1 MTCDCEPWQIL
12 VPSEAKQMPQE
23 SEKEKMADRQDQK
36 TLAELFCRF
45 PDPCARR
52 ELEEFR
58 IKFEAEFGETDITRH
73 YTTTL
78 RKEDQEWLI
87 EHHPKRYWDGL
98 PPFVQEFIRTKV
110 VAAHQ
115 VGKLDDMPNEILRLY
130 LSGQMTLGYGRGK
143 GF

>member
-1 MTCDCEPWQIL
+1 
-12 VPSEAKQMPQE
+12 MPQE
-23 SEKEKMADRQDQK
+23 SEKEKMADRKDQK

-45 PDPCARR
+45 PDPRARR
-52 ELEEFR
+52 DLEEFR
-58 IKFEAEFGETDITRH
+58 IKFEAEFGETDITKH

-98 PPFVQEFIRTKV
+98 PPFVQEFLRTKV

-115 VGKLDDMPNEILRLY
+115 VGKLDDLPNEILRLY
-130 LSGQMTLGYGRGK
+130 LGGQMTVGYGRGK
-143 GF
+143 GFQH

>member
-1 MTCDCEPWQIL
+1 
-12 VPSEAKQMPQE
+12 MPQQPD
-23 SEKEKMADRQDQK
+23 KGKTAYRQNQQ

-45 PDPCARR
+45 PDPRARR

-58 IKFEAEFGETDITRH
+58 IKFEAEFGGTDITKH

-78 RKEDQEWLI
+78 QKEDQEWLM

-98 PPFVQEFIRTKV
+98 PPFVQAFLRAKV

-115 VGKLDDMPNEILRLY
+115 VGKLDDMPNAILRLY
-130 LSGQMTLGYGRGK
+130 LSGQLTVEYGRGK
-143 GF
+143 GFQR